1 MERIAAV
8 SAQFSEQ
15 QNEVLISNVRHF
27 EALNRA
33 YEDLMRVQEGMSQ
46 HIPTDLIAMDI
57 RQVVSHIGA
66 ITGAVDVE
74 EVLGSIFSK
83 FCIGK

>member
-1 MERIAAV
+1 MDRISQVA
-8 SAQFSEQ
+8 AQFSEQ
-15 QNEVLISNVRHF
+15 QNDVLISNARHF
-27 EALNRA
+27 DALNRA
-33 YEDLMRVQEGMSQ
+33 YDDLMRVQEGMDSLL
-46 HIPTDLIAMDI
+46 PTDLIAMDI
-57 RQVVSHIGA
+57 RQVIGHIGS